1 MHPKQ
6 SADSA
11 TTVRVSESTH
21 RKLKEIKP
29 SAITFDAFIRSL
41 LAEVE
46 SADHDVAFERADS

>member
-6 SADSA
+6 SPDSA

-21 RKLKEIKP
+21 RKLKDIKP

-41 LAEVE
+41 LDEIE
-46 SADHDVAFERADS
+46 SANHDVAFERANS

>member
-21 RKLKEIKP
+21 GKLKDIKP

-41 LAEVE
+41 LDEIE
-46 SADHDVAFERADS
+46 SANHDVTFERANS